1 MSKNVKPA
9 RMLIGGPSGC
19 VGYTDEELRVLDE
32 ILNGGVSLRNTVVHR
47 AMRIMCQAILNNPD
61 AGYPG
66 SLWELERMMGV
77 QPSRP
82 MPEHGYPAPPA
93 PRPEAHAANL
103 TGAVEAVTE
112 SDVEGTPD
120 WMLEGSTSEPAA
132 LDTDEPKEEDLQIS
146 QQRQAISA
154 FMG

>member
-19 VGYTDEELRVLDE
+19 VGYTDDELRVLDE

-82 MPEHGYPAPPA
+82 IPEQAYPSPPA
-93 PRPEAHAANL
+93 SRPEAPMARPAE
-103 TGAVEAVTE
+103 AVQAVTE

-120 WMLEGSTSEPAA
+120 WMLEGSTSESSA
-132 LDTDEPKEEDLQIS
+132 LDAEKPEEEDPQIS